1 MVTREY
7 KPLGYLM
14 VFFIV
19 VIVSLLLDFIDTNEV
34 RIVSSVLQGIIVAL
48 LIFLAELLQKKKK

>member
-1 MVTREY
+1 
-7 KPLGYLM
+7 M

>member
-1 MVTREY
+1 MVTREH

>member
-1 MVTREY
+1 MVTREH

-48 LIFLAELLQKKKK
+48 LIFLAELLQKKRK